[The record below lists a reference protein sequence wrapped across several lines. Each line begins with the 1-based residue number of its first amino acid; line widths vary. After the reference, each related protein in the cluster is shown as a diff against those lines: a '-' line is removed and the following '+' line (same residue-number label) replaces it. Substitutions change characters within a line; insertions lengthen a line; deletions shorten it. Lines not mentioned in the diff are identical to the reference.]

1 VDKGATVLRDEL
13 SFEDYEFNVISDPIQ
28 NYSEAATRAI
38 ARCATPLLSVP
49 APANNLTVKMGYSVL
64 VESSQHGIS
73 TVRR

>member
-1 VDKGATVLRDEL
+1 MLRDEL
-13 SFEDYEFNVISDPIQ
+13 SFKDYEFKIISCLVQ
-28 NYSEAATRAI
+28 NYSAAATRAI

-73 TVRR
+73 TVRP